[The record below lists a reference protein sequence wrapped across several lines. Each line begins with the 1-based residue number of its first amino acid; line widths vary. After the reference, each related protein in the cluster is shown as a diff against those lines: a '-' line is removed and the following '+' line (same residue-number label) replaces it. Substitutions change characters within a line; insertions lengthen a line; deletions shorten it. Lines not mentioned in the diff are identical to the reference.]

1 MVKLLFSAVLF
12 CIYLPTAVV
21 GYTFLGDCI
30 QPNMLDS
37 LLDDSAV
44 KLAASVI
51 IILHLYTAAPIAMSA
66 PTLWMEEIL
75 NIPSSNQCFLNS
87 HYFLVQNA
95 SCFFADLTW
104 RRVLFRTLSMMFLL
118 FIAMSIPTFD
128 SVLALVGGS
137 AIITLTFVLSP
148 IIYLICVDADP
159 SR

>member
-1 MVKLLFSAVLF
+1 MRVFHQNEGCLPCPILPRVMEEGESKKAALILMKNSHFDRTLRYIVMKLLFSAVLF

-51 IILHLYTAAPIAMSA
+51 ITLHLYTAAPIAMSA

-75 NIPSSNQCFLNS
+75 NIPSSTVVSYQIESFS
-87 HYFLVQNA
+87 
-95 SCFFADLTW
+95 SK
-104 RRVLFRTLSMMFLL
+104 
-118 FIAMSIPTFD
+118 
-128 SVLALVGGS
+128 
-137 AIITLTFVLSP
+137 
-148 IIYLICVDADP
+148 
-159 SR
+159 